1 MLQSQMLSLVLLD
14 DEAMRALF
22 LGVTETPRY
31 SRGETR
37 ERYTA
42 EVVNCLSSREMSNGA
57 IVVCATAH
65 RRQQRHSQVRRS
77 PALWI
82 DRQECSTDIHFAS
95 QLQRSAKVGAPGC
108 VNAARKLRQK

>member
-1 MLQSQMLSLVLLD
+1 MLSLVLLD

-42 EVVNCLSSREMSNGA
+42 EVVVNCLSSREMSNGA
-57 IVVCATAH
+57 IVVCETALNKNLRTH
-65 RRQQRHSQVRRS
+65 EGMGSGVEG
-77 PALWI
+77 
-82 DRQECSTDIHFAS
+82 RQECSTDIYFATQPS
-95 QLQRSAKVGAPGC
+95 LAQT
-108 VNAARKLRQK
+108 NAHRQ